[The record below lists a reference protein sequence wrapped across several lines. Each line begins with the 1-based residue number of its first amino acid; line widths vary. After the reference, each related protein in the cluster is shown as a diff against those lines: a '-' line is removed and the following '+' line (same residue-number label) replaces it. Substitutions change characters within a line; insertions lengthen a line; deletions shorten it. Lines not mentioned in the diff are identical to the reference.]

1 MSKYGNLT
9 GTKLEGFP
17 DEVIDKMLERQVEQ
31 GNPRDIEVFKK
42 YNAANREEGG
52 FDWSKT
58 EEWRH
63 DRLIWNY
70 TINCKYFVPFFELY
84 PKKSLDNTVIEVL
97 TEEHGKKVIE
107 WWRKQG
113 IYTNVYVGSCCK
125 KNISTDRYY
134 GVINGHFGNYFLSDV
149 KANNAKIITLPE
161 EKALPRYMMCWDT
174 DELEAEKRL
183 VIYYNKQLVYPF
195 ITLCETSVE
204 RYLKGGTNCFFKV
217 FKHAKEI
224 EEPENKMDAA
234 ITEIC
239 KELDNVVNQ
248 LKSLN
253 K

>member
-9 GTKLEGFP
+9 GTQLEGFP

-84 PKKSLDNTVIEVL
+84 PKKSLDNTV
-97 TEEHGKKVIE
+97 
-107 WWRKQG
+107 
-113 IYTNVYVGSCCK
+113 
-125 KNISTDRYY
+125 
-134 GVINGHFGNYFLSDV
+134 

-161 EKALPRYMMCWDT
+161 EKALPCYMMCWDT

-183 VIYYNKQLVYPF
+183 VIYYNKQLVYQF